1 MSTRRLVRVPFAAR
15 PLAILLGASLIAGTA
30 HAADTTETTLETLV
44 VTASAQAQALKDA
57 PASISVISAE
67 DLQKKPVSDLTQIL
81 STVEGVTL
89 KGSGNQRTVQIR
101 GLDSAYVLLLID
113 GKRVDSTSAVFRG
126 NDYDTGWVP
135 VDGIERIEVVRGPM
149 SSLYGSDAMGGVIN
163 IITRKVGKTWQG
175 SVTGEYTYQEN
186 RDAGDSYRTG
196 FYVAG
201 PLIADTLGL
210 KLYGSYDHREAD
222 GSVNP
227 SAQAGF
233 PDNRNKSVNATLNWA
248 PAGNQDIELDV
259 GSSQRNHSDQQI
271 ERKAISVAHKGR
283 WGFGNTE
290 IKLAADQIENLTGNV
305 SGAINPSKATNA
317 SLDGKISLP
326 VDFLREQL
334 LTFGAETRYQKL
346 EDPANLSGWPGS
358 TSYGQ
363 DPTTSVSQYALF
375 VEDEISLR
383 DNLKLTLGNRMDH
396 HENFG
401 AHHSPR
407 AYLVYHATEGLT
419 FKGGW
424 AKAFRAP
431 TLLQNSPNWGSVSCG
446 SATTGC
452 FIIGSKDLKPE
463 TSTSEELGVQYD
475 ARAWSAGATV
485 FRNDIKDMIDIT
497 SRTSNKTLAPTY
509 SNFVGFLTDG
519 RPVFKYQN
527 INKVRTKGVELA
539 FSAKLGKEVSW
550 LNNYTYLDA
559 TNLSGSKPL
568 PLVYRPRHSANST
581 LDWQFNEKLALAL
594 TGKLTGEQ
602 YISVPSSGTNLVK
615 KGGYVSFDVSSSYDL
630 QKNITVRA
638 GVLNI
643 TDKTIERAN
652 SSDYNE
658 DGRRYYLA
666 LTTRF

>member
-1 MSTRRLVRVPFAAR
+1 MSGYRIARVPSTRK
-15 PLAILLGASLIAGTA
+15 PLAILIGTSLLAS
-30 HAADTTETTLETLV
+30 AAYASDPAEATLETLV
-44 VTASAQAQALKDA
+44 VTASAQEHSQKDA

-67 DLQKKPVSDLTQIL
+67 DLQKKPISDLTQIL

-126 NDYDTGWVP
+126 NDYDTGWIP

-163 IITRKVGKTWQG
+163 IITHKVGKTWQG
-175 SVTGEYTYQEN
+175 SVTGEYTFQEN

-201 PLIADTLGL
+201 PLVADTLGL
-210 KLYGSYDHREAD
+210 KIYGSYDHREAD
-222 GSVNP
+222 GSVNA
-227 SAQAGF
+227 SGQEGF
-233 PDNRNKSVNATLNWA
+233 PQQRNKAVNATLSWV
-248 PAGNQDIELDV
+248 PASNQNVDFDV
-259 GSSQRNHSDQQI
+259 ASSKRVHDDQEV
-271 ERKAISVAHKGR
+271 ERTAVAMTHKGR
-283 WGFGNTE
+283 WGFGSTE

-358 TSYGQ
+358 ASYGQ

-375 VEDEISLR
+375 IEDEISLR

-401 AHHSPR
+401 AHNSPR
-407 AYLVYHATEGLT
+407 AYLVYHATDGLT

-475 ARAWSAGATV
+475 ARVWSAGATV

-527 INKVRTKGVELA
+527 INKVRTKGVELNA
-539 FSAKLGKEVSW
+539 SAKLARNISW
-550 LNNYTYLDA
+550 RNNYTYLDA
-559 TNLSGSKPL
+559 KNLSGTTPL
-568 PLVYRPRHSANST
+568 PLTYRPRHSANST
-581 LDWQFNEKLALAL
+581 LDWQVGEKLALAL
-594 TGKLTGEQ
+594 SAKFTGEQ
-602 YISVPSSGTNLVK
+602 YTTVSTTSRIK
-615 KGGYVSFDVSSSYDL
+615 KGGYASFDVSSSYDL

-666 LTTRF
+666 MTTRF